1 MQQEANDRPSRFPL
15 IFEILIWSLYVGLY
29 KYNVYME
36 AVPQHPTSR
45 ENFPYPQLILFVLLA
60 TLYVVPYY
68 RWLVPTLLRRRR
80 YVLLGVASVLYMGWG
95 IKLNLA
101 VANGL
106 FQFIASPPLLAAF
119 YLQGYTEAAAQLL
132 ALRNTYI
139 SLLFTDLLAFSC
151 VAFVRLAFE
160 QEYRRRHLEKTT
172 WCCKWSNS
180 KPSCNRTFYSTLST
194 ASMA

>member
-1 MQQEANDRPSRFPL
+1 M
-15 IFEILIWSLYVGLY
+15 GLY

-119 YLQGYTEAAAQLL
+119 YLQGYTEATAQLL
-132 ALRNTYI
+132 ALRNT
-139 SLLFTDLLAFSC
+139 
-151 VAFVRLAFE
+151 
-160 QEYRRRHLEKTT
+160 
-172 WCCKWSNS
+172 
-180 KPSCNRTFYSTLST
+180 
-194 ASMA
+194 